1 MCFPEVGIAVG
12 LRPGDVLFFNPQY
25 YHCVSGRTRE
35 YNTEQVY
42 VTSFYMKSK
51 QLGLNDNSIGID
63 NFEIGF
69 EDDGLTNIAVVFNE
83 LVPEQEMTDYCD
95 IPTEIEAL
103 ICTPEADMW
112 TDDEQAKEQFEVHFR
127 MTERNVK
134 AHNFSINDMKQK
146 VKEQN
151 KVGRFLSPYQRSWS
165 FQDWKDAFQREQDSL
180 NDDDRKTYDLK
191 NAQYDRYT
199 RFLQYNY
206 PIFYEG
212 ISDDES
218 VNANADDK
226 AKSNADDEVNSNAD
240 DNSNS
245 DSSEEPTPRRRKS
258 RRRSVPIPNMGERK
272 KAAKQKK
279 EAEQK

>member
-1 MCFPEVGIAVG
+1 
-12 LRPGDVLFFNPQY
+12 
-25 YHCVSGRTRE
+25 
-35 YNTEQVY
+35 
-42 VTSFYMKSK
+42 
-51 QLGLNDNSIGID
+51 
-63 NFEIGF
+63 
-69 EDDGLTNIAVVFNE
+69 
-83 LVPEQEMTDYCD
+83 
-95 IPTEIEAL
+95 
-103 ICTPEADMW
+103 MW

-134 AHNFSINDMKQK
+134 AHNFSINDMKAK

-180 NDDDRKTYDLK
+180 NDDDRKIYDLK

-218 VNANADDK
+218 VNADADDVAKSDADDEAKSNADDK
-226 AKSNADDEVNSNAD
+226 AKCTAD
-240 DNSNS
+240 DNRNS
-245 DSSEEPTPRRRKS
+245 DSSDDTPIQRRKS
-258 RRRSVPIPNMGERK
+258 RRSK
-272 KAAKQKK
+272 
-279 EAEQK
+279 

>member
-1 MCFPEVGIAVG
+1 
-12 LRPGDVLFFNPQY
+12 
-25 YHCVSGRTRE
+25 
-35 YNTEQVY
+35 
-42 VTSFYMKSK
+42 
-51 QLGLNDNSIGID
+51 
-63 NFEIGF
+63 
-69 EDDGLTNIAVVFNE
+69 
-83 LVPEQEMTDYCD
+83 
-95 IPTEIEAL
+95 
-103 ICTPEADMW
+103 
-112 TDDEQAKEQFEVHFR
+112 
-127 MTERNVK
+127 
-134 AHNFSINDMKQK
+134 MKQK

-180 NDDDRKTYDLK
+180 NDDDRKIYDLK

-272 KAAKQKK
+272 KAAKQIK

>member
-1 MCFPEVGIAVG
+1 
-12 LRPGDVLFFNPQY
+12 
-25 YHCVSGRTRE
+25 
-35 YNTEQVY
+35 
-42 VTSFYMKSK
+42 
-51 QLGLNDNSIGID
+51 
-63 NFEIGF
+63 
-69 EDDGLTNIAVVFNE
+69 
-83 LVPEQEMTDYCD
+83 
-95 IPTEIEAL
+95 
-103 ICTPEADMW
+103 MW

-180 NDDDRKTYDLK
+180 NDDDRKIYDLK

-226 AKSNADDEVNSNAD
+226 AKSSNADDKAKSNAGDKVNSNAD
-240 DNSNS
+240 GNSNSNS

-272 KAAKQKK
+272 KAA
-279 EAEQK
+279 EQK